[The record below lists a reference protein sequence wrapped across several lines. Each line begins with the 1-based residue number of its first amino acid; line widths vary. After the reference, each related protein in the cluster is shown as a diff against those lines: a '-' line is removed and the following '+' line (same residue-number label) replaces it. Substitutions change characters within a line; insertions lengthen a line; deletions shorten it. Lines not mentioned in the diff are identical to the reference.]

1 MLPDFGTCS
10 PMVESP
16 ITWTFL
22 CFTDSYV
29 TWLTSHQRLSAP
41 TRSAVTAIVPARC
54 GGIRVTTSYL
64 ILSPS
69 SVVTSRAPRSPF
81 TTLFEPRYSRFGYFA
96 QAARKSAGFEM
107 TFGLASSTSSF
118 DFGLFFWRYQAT

>member
-1 MLPDFGTCS
+1 MLPDFGTGS

-54 GGIRVTTSYL
+54 GGITLNTSYF

-69 SVVTSRAPRSPF
+69 SLVTSRTAESTS
-81 TTLFEPRYSRFGYFA
+81 TTLFNPHYSRFRTLDHA
-96 QAARKSAGFEM
+96 DRHTAVFEITIAM
-107 TFGLASSTSSF
+107 TSSTHSF
-118 DFGLFFWRYQAT
+118 DF